1 MGDAELA
8 SILRSERAAAV
19 RTRLVEAVEG
29 PTGKRKKTKRKEEEF
44 LLGREETRWLCCCTK
59 RGCREDFSGTN
70 SSQGSVLVVRE
81 EARGNYEASQAH
93 LHPSSTS

>member
-1 MGDAELA
+1 MASTSAGVPRPRRMGRMGDAELA

-44 LLGREETRWLCCCTK
+44 LLGREE
-59 RGCREDFSGTN
+59 
-70 SSQGSVLVVRE
+70 
-81 EARGNYEASQAH
+81 A
-93 LHPSSTS
+93 